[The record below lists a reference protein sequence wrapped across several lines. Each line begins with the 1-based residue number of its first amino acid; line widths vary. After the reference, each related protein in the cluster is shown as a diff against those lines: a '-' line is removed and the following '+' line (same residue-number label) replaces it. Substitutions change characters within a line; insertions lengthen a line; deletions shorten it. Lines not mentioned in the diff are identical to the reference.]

1 MKKTFLIAVGI
12 LLLLAALVRAET
24 PIEDLAKKFA
34 SSYPAETHI
43 TGVGMVPSSGDNHK
57 DRRRAEILARV
68 ELARVV
74 RSALKVSSIVIMC
87 EGSAKA
93 LYDSQRD
100 CQNHFEEIIEES
112 VDEVLE
118 GSKIVDAGEIKVQG
132 TNQYYAVAVLPKKD
146 AMAKAEAKS
155 QESEE
160 RAKEHIAKAK
170 SATDEDTRKEET
182 KNAKEEI
189 KKVEAYNSE
198 KDALGQVK
206 QDSKYLYDKLDEV
219 EHPR

>member
-1 MKKTFLIAVGI
+1 
-12 LLLLAALVRAET
+12 
-24 PIEDLAKKFA
+24 
-34 SSYPAETHI
+34 
-43 TGVGMVPSSGDNHK
+43 
-57 DRRRAEILARV
+57 
-68 ELARVV
+68 
-74 RSALKVSSIVIMC
+74 MC
-87 EGSAKA
+87 EGSVKA

-118 GSKIVDAGEIKVQG
+118 GSRIVDAGEIKVQG

-155 QESEE
+155 KESEE

-170 SATDEDTRKEET
+170 AATDEDTRKEET